1 MDISGEFFK
10 NTSKIYRY
18 FEVLIKENKNLKEE
32 NEKLKE
38 KIKFLEKQDWKD
50 FSNLITNL

>member
-10 NTSKIYRY
+10 NTNKIYRY